1 MGGKIPQGFID
12 DLLGRVDIVD
22 VIDARVPLKKKGK
35 DFMACCPFHGEKTP
49 SFSVSQDKQ
58 FYYCFGCGASGS
70 ALGFLMDYEHMGF
83 VEAIESLAASAG
95 VEVPRE
101 DGDGDTPRQNYQP
114 LYDVL
119 EASSKFYRD
128 QLRSH
133 PQGPRAIDYL
143 KKRGLSG
150 DIVTAFGIG
159 LAPAG
164 WDNLIKHI
172 GADATKQANLT
183 TSGMVIEKDDKRYD
197 RFRDRIM
204 IPILDRRGR
213 CIAFGGRVLD
223 AAQGSTNVAG
233 GRTQEATQQQGAKYL
248 NSPETPIFHKG
259 RELYG
264 LYQVRKAMRDIPRLL
279 VVEGYMDVIALA
291 QYGIRYAVAT
301 LGTATTAE
309 HLEQLFRTAP
319 EVVFCFDGDRAGRA
333 AAWRALENALP
344 VIREGREAKFLFLP
358 EGEDPDTFV
367 RQHGREGLEK
377 MITEARPFSSF
388 LLENLSTQADTQSI
402 DGRAKLVE
410 LARPLFNKL
419 SAGVYRDMLTDQL
432 GRIANMDAD
441 RLAAHL
447 FNQRPEPLVAP
458 VQRAA
463 RPTGQTKRTNSLISR
478 AIGYLL
484 QAPALAALAGDA
496 KRLLA
501 SEEPGVAFLVELLEL
516 LQAKPHLHTA
526 AVIEHWRGQPIA
538 ERLHELAAAGVT
550 LSDAEALETEFLHT
564 LTRLDEQAVRRRQMA
579 HIENVKSKRFDELTE
594 EEKKAFRNQLVKDS

>member
-1 MGGKIPQGFID
+1 MGGKIPQNFID

-83 VEAIESLAASAG
+83 VEAIESLAAMAG

-101 DGDGDTPRQNYQP
+101 EGDSDTPRQNYQP

-128 QLRSH
+128 QLRNH
-133 PQGPRAIDYL
+133 PHAQRAIDYL
-143 KKRGLSG
+143 KGRGLSG

-159 LAPAG
+159 FAPPG
-164 WDNLIKHI
+164 WDNLIKYI
-172 GADATKQANLT
+172 GEDAAKQDSLT
-183 TSGMVIEKDDKRYD
+183 TSGMVIDKGDKRYD

-223 AAQGSTNVAG
+223 GSS
-233 GRTQEATQQQGAKYL
+233 EGAKYL

-264 LYQVRKAMRDIPRLL
+264 LYQARKALRDIPRLL

-377 MITEARPFSSF
+377 KIAEAKPFSTF
-388 LLENLSTQADTQSI
+388 MLENLSARADIHSI

-410 LARPLFNKL
+410 LARPLFSKL
-419 SAGVYRDMLTDQL
+419 GAGVYRDMLTDQL
-432 GRIANMDAD
+432 ARIADMDAD
-441 RLAAHL
+441 RLASHL
-447 FNQRPEPLVAP
+447 FSQRTEPAAP
-458 VQRAA
+458 VQRSRRQTA
-463 RPTGQTKRTNSLISR
+463 PTKRGSSLISR
-478 AIGYLL
+478 AISCLL
-484 QAPALAALAGDA
+484 QEPALGKLAGDS

-516 LQAKPHLHTA
+516 LQAKPHLNTA
-526 AVIEHWRGQPIA
+526 AVIEHWRDTPIA
-538 ERLHELAAAGVT
+538 QRLHELAASDAT
-550 LSDAEALETEFLHT
+550 LSDAQALETEFLHT
-564 LTRLDEQAVRRRQMA
+564 LARLDEQAARRRQMT

-594 EEKKAFRNQLVKDS
+594 EEKKAFRNQLVSDS

>member
-1 MGGKIPQGFID
+1 MGGKIPQNFID

-101 DGDGDTPRQNYQP
+101 EGGNDAPRQNYQP

-128 QLRSH
+128 QLRHH
-133 PQGPRAIDYL
+133 PQAQRAIDYL
-143 KKRGLSG
+143 KNRGLSG

-159 LAPAG
+159 FAPPG
-164 WDNLIKHI
+164 WDNLIRHI
-172 GADATKQANLT
+172 GEDAAKQDSLT
-183 TSGMVIEKDDKRYD
+183 TSGMVIDKGDKRYD

-213 CIAFGGRVLD
+213 CIAFGGRVLE
-223 AAQGSTNVAG
+223 GNS
-233 GRTQEATQQQGAKYL
+233 EGAKYL

-264 LYQVRKAMRDIPRLL
+264 LYQARKALRDIPRLL

-344 VIREGREAKFLFLP
+344 VIREGREARFLFLP

-377 MITEARPFSSF
+377 KIAEAKPFSTF
-388 LLENLSTQADTQSI
+388 MLENLSAQADIHTI

-410 LARPLFNKL
+410 LARPLFSKL

-432 GRIANMDAD
+432 ARIADMDAD
-441 RLAAHL
+441 RLASHL
-447 FNQRPEPLVAP
+447 FSQRTEPAAP
-458 VQRAA
+458 VQRAP
-463 RPTGQTKRTNSLISR
+463 RPTTPTKRGSSLVSR
-478 AIGYLL
+478 AISCLL
-484 QAPALAALAGDA
+484 QEPALGKLAGDG

-516 LQAKPHLHTA
+516 LQAKPHLNTA
-526 AVIEHWRGQPIA
+526 AVIEHWRDKPIA
-538 ERLHELAAAGVT
+538 QRLHELAA
-550 LSDAEALETEFLHT
+550 SDATLPDAQALETEFLHT
-564 LTRLDEQAVRRRQMA
+564 LARLEEQAARRRQMT

-594 EEKKAFRNQLVKDS
+594 EEKKAFRNHFVSDS

>member
-1 MGGKIPQGFID
+1 MSGKIPQNFID
-12 DLLGRVDIVD
+12 DLLGRIDIVD

-95 VEVPRE
+95 VDVPRE
-101 DGDGDTPRQNYQP
+101 EGGSETPRQDYQP
-114 LYDVL
+114 LYAVL
-119 EASSKFYRD
+119 ETASKFYRD
-128 QLRSH
+128 QLRNH
-133 PQGPRAIDYL
+133 PQAQRAVDYL
-143 KKRGLSG
+143 KGRDLSG

-159 LAPAG
+159 FAPPG
-164 WDNLIKHI
+164 WDSLIKHI
-172 GADATKQANLT
+172 GDDAAGQANLT
-183 TSGMVIEKDDKRYD
+183 TSGMVIEKEDKRYD

-223 AAQGSTNVAG
+223 AGDG
-233 GRTQEATQQQGAKYL
+233 TQQQGAKYL
-248 NSPETPIFHKG
+248 NSPETPVFHKG

-264 LYQVRKAMRDIPRLL
+264 LYQARKALRDIPRLL

-358 EGEDPDTFV
+358 DGEDPDTYV
-367 RQHGREGLEK
+367 RQHGREALEK
-377 MITEARPFSSF
+377 NIHEAMPFSRF
-388 LLENLSTQADTQSI
+388 LLENLSARADIQTI

-410 LARPLFNKL
+410 LARPLFTRL
-419 SAGVYRDMLTDQL
+419 SAGVYREMLTDQL
-432 GRIANMDAD
+432 ARIAEMDAD

-447 FNQRPEPLVAP
+447 FRHKQDTVAP
-458 VQRAA
+458 VQRSP
-463 RPTGQTKRTNSLISR
+463 RPGAPTKRSNSLVSR
-478 AIGYLL
+478 AISCLL
-484 QAPALAALAGDA
+484 QEPGLGKLAGDG

-501 SEEPGVAFLVELLEL
+501 SGEPGAAFLVELVEL
-516 LQAKPHLHTA
+516 LQVKPHLNTA
-526 AVIEHWRGQPIA
+526 AVIEHWREQPIA
-538 ERLHELAAAGVT
+538 QRLRELAATDAT
-550 LSDAEALETEFLHT
+550 LSDNEALETEFLHT
-564 LTRLDEQAVRRRQMA
+564 LARLDEQAARRRQMA

-594 EEKKAFRNQLVKDS
+594 EEKKAFRNQIVSDP

>member
-12 DLLGRVDIVD
+12 DLLGRIDIVD

-83 VEAIESLAASAG
+83 VEAIESLAATAG
-95 VEVPRE
+95 VDVPRE
-101 DGDGDTPRQNYQP
+101 EGGNDTPRQNYQP

-119 EASSKFYRD
+119 ETSSKFFRD
-128 QLRSH
+128 QLRNH
-133 PQGPRAIDYL
+133 PQAQRAVDYL

-172 GADATKQANLT
+172 GDDAAKQASLT

-213 CIAFGGRVLD
+213 CIAFGGRVLEGD
-223 AAQGSTNVAG
+223 A
-233 GRTQEATQQQGAKYL
+233 QGAKYL

-264 LYQVRKAMRDIPRLL
+264 LYQVRKALRDIPRLL

-291 QYGIRYAVAT
+291 QFDIRYAVAT

-309 HLEQLFRTAP
+309 HLEQLFRTAS

-358 EGEDPDTFV
+358 DGEDPDTYV

-377 MITEARPFSSF
+377 KIAEAKPFSTF
-388 LLENLSTQADTQSI
+388 LLENLSSQADTHSI
-402 DGRAKLVE
+402 DGRAKLVD

-419 SAGVYRDMLTDQL
+419 SAGVYRDMVTDQL
-432 GRIANMDAD
+432 ARIADMDAD
-441 RLAAHL
+441 RLASHL
-447 FNQRPEPLVAP
+447 FSQRTDQQQAATP
-458 VQRAA
+458 VQRVA
-463 RPTGQTKRTNSLISR
+463 RPSGQTKRGNSLISR
-478 AIGYLL
+478 AISYLL
-484 QAPALAALAGDA
+484 HEPALGKLAGD
-496 KRLLA
+496 
-501 SEEPGVAFLVELLEL
+501 SERYWPRKSPA
-516 LQAKPHLHTA
+516 LH
-526 AVIEHWRGQPIA
+526 
-538 ERLHELAAAGVT
+538 
-550 LSDAEALETEFLHT
+550 F
-564 LTRLDEQAVRRRQMA
+564 
-579 HIENVKSKRFDELTE
+579 
-594 EEKKAFRNQLVKDS
+594 

>member
-1 MGGKIPQGFID
+1 MGGKIPQNFID

-83 VEAIESLAASAG
+83 VEAIEALAAMAG

-101 DGDGDTPRQNYQP
+101 EGDNNAPRQNYQP

-128 QLRSH
+128 QLRNH
-133 PQGPRAIDYL
+133 PHAQRAIDYL
-143 KKRGLSG
+143 KGRGLSG

-159 LAPAG
+159 FAPPG
-164 WDNLIKHI
+164 WDNLIKYI
-172 GADATKQANLT
+172 GEDAAKQDSLT
-183 TSGMVIEKDDKRYD
+183 TSGMVIDKGDKRYD

-223 AAQGSTNVAG
+223 GSS
-233 GRTQEATQQQGAKYL
+233 EGAKYL

-264 LYQVRKAMRDIPRLL
+264 LYQARKALRDIPRLL

-377 MITEARPFSSF
+377 KIARAKPFSTF
-388 LLENLSTQADTQSI
+388 MLENLSAQADIHSI

-410 LARPLFNKL
+410 LARPLFSKL

-432 GRIANMDAD
+432 ARIADMDAD
-441 RLAAHL
+441 RLASHL
-447 FNQRPEPLVAP
+447 FSQRTEPAAP
-458 VQRAA
+458 VQRSP
-463 RPTGQTKRTNSLISR
+463 RPTAPSKRGSSLISR
-478 AIGYLL
+478 AISCLL
-484 QAPALAALAGDA
+484 QEPALGKLAGDG

-516 LQAKPHLHTA
+516 LQAKPHLNTA
-526 AVIEHWRGQPIA
+526 AVIEHWRDKPIA
-538 ERLHELAAAGVT
+538 QRLHELAA
-550 LSDAEALETEFLHT
+550 SDATLPDAQALETEFLHT
-564 LTRLDEQAVRRRQMA
+564 LARLDEQAARRRQMT
-579 HIENVKSKRFDELTE
+579 HIENVKSKRFDDLTE
-594 EEKKAFRNQLVKDS
+594 EEKKAFRNQIVNDS

>member
-12 DLLGRVDIVD
+12 DLLGRIDIVD
-22 VIDARVPLKKKGK
+22 VIDTRVPLKKKGK
-35 DFMACCPFHGEKTP
+35 DFMACCPFHTEKSP

-83 VEAIESLAASAG
+83 VEAIESLAATAG
-95 VEVPRE
+95 IDVPRE
-101 DGDGDTPRQNYQP
+101 EGDNDAPRQNYQP

-133 PQGPRAIDYL
+133 PQAPRAIDYL
-143 KKRGLSG
+143 KNRGLSG

-159 LAPAG
+159 LAPPG
-164 WDNLIKHI
+164 WDNLIKYI
-172 GADATKQANLT
+172 GEDAAKQDSLT
-183 TSGMVIEKDDKRYD
+183 ASGMVIDKGDKRYD

-213 CIAFGGRVLD
+213 CIAFGGRVLEPD
-223 AAQGSTNVAG
+223 
-233 GRTQEATQQQGAKYL
+233 EKGAKYL

-264 LYQVRKAMRDIPRLL
+264 LYQARKALRDIPRLL

-358 EGEDPDTFV
+358 EGEDPDTYV

-377 MITEARPFSSF
+377 KIAEAKPFSRF
-388 LLENLSTQADTQSI
+388 LLENLSAQADIHSI

-410 LARPLFNKL
+410 LARPLFAKL
-419 SAGVYRDMLTDQL
+419 SAGVYRDMLVTEL
-432 GRIANMDAD
+432 ARIADMDAD
-441 RLAAHL
+441 RLTSHL
-447 FNQRPEPLVAP
+447 FNQRTGVAEQP
-458 VQRAA
+458 TRRPQRQAA
-463 RPTGQTKRTNSLISR
+463 VTRSGNSLVTR
-478 AIGYLL
+478 AIRCLL
-484 QAPALAALAGDA
+484 QQPGLGSVGGDA

-501 SEEPGVAFLVELLEL
+501 AGEPGVAFLVELLEL
-516 LQAKPHLHTA
+516 LQAKPHLNTA
-526 AVIEHWRGQPIA
+526 AVIEHWRDQPIA
-538 ERLHELAAAGVT
+538 QRLQALAAPDIALADTG
-550 LSDAEALETEFLHT
+550 ALETEFLHT
-564 LTRLDEQAVRRRQMA
+564 LARLDEQAARRQQMA

-594 EEKKAFRNQLVKDS
+594 DEKKTFRNQIVNDS

>member
-1 MGGKIPQGFID
+1 MGGKIPQNFID

-83 VEAIESLAASAG
+83 VEAIESLAATAG

-101 DGDGDTPRQNYQP
+101 EGDHDTPRQNYQP

-128 QLRSH
+128 QLRNH
-133 PQGPRAIDYL
+133 PHAQRAIDYL
-143 KKRGLSG
+143 KGRGLSG

-159 LAPAG
+159 FAPPG
-164 WDNLIKHI
+164 WDNLIKYI
-172 GADATKQANLT
+172 GEDAAKQDSLT
-183 TSGMVIEKDDKRYD
+183 TSGMVIDKGDKRYD

-223 AAQGSTNVAG
+223 GSS
-233 GRTQEATQQQGAKYL
+233 EGAKYL

-264 LYQVRKAMRDIPRLL
+264 LYQARKALRDIPRLL

-377 MITEARPFSSF
+377 KIAAAKPFSTF
-388 LLENLSTQADTQSI
+388 MLENLSARADIHSI

-410 LARPLFNKL
+410 LARPLFSKL
-419 SAGVYRDMLTDQL
+419 GAGVYRDMLTDQL
-432 GRIANMDAD
+432 ARIADMDAD
-441 RLAAHL
+441 RLASHL
-447 FNQRPEPLVAP
+447 FSQRAEPAAP
-458 VQRAA
+458 VQRSRRQTA
-463 RPTGQTKRTNSLISR
+463 PTKRGSSLISR
-478 AIGYLL
+478 AISCLL
-484 QAPALAALAGDA
+484 QEPALGKLAGDS

-501 SEEPGVAFLVELLEL
+501 SGEPGVAFLVELLEL
-516 LQAKPHLHTA
+516 LQAKPHLNTA
-526 AVIEHWRGQPIA
+526 AVIEHWRDTPIA
-538 ERLHELAAAGVT
+538 QRLHELAASDAT
-550 LSDAEALETEFLHT
+550 LSDAQALETEFLHT
-564 LTRLDEQAVRRRQMA
+564 LARLDEQAARRRQMT

-594 EEKKAFRNQLVKDS
+594 EEKKAFRNQLVSDS